1 MTPSSRDTSRP
12 GPEAAA
18 RGRNRFDVC
27 LASRTPAPA
36 GIARELATRRSTATR
51 CAIAPRVVPARGG
64 TVDVVTGGGA
74 IGRPVLLLT
83 PVVIRPVWWTGTTM
97 RFSGWPACTGR
108 IGSSAVSVQR
118 VHEQAAGRLR
128 VEPRRLRRHHL
139 AAVAD
144 RHQLVDGGRR
154 EREGRPGAACGD
166 GVGEVGQG
174 GGPTGEGGG
183 GGVGPTGEGER
194 GVGARV
200 RDPKQGRE
208 HPVLEKADR
217 QPLDAAG
224 RWCLRTQAQP
234 GPD

>member
-83 PVVIRPVWWTGTTM
+83 PVVIRPVWWTGTTVP
-97 RFSGWPACTGR
+97 FSGWPACTGR

-128 VEPRRLRRHHL
+128 VEPRRLRRPHL

-154 EREGRPGAACGD
+154 EREARPGAACVD
-166 GVGEVGQG
+166 GVVEVGQA
-174 GGPTGEGGG
+174 
-183 GGVGPTGEGER
+183 VGAAGEGEP
-194 GVGARV
+194 GVAARV
-200 RDPKQGRE
+200 RDPEQGRE
-208 HPVLEKADR
+208 PPALEKTDG

-234 GPD
+234 VPAGLGAKAERG